1 MALNVT
7 RDTIKKKCR
16 ISVSDFDSEIDAL
29 ISEQLPVIEFAVL
42 QEHIEDTG
50 NTGLQATLNLGAAEV
65 IAGEFLAQAHREPGA
80 GESLYFAEASFGTRP
95 APGLRATISDPFGLK
110 EQGWKRLAPYMKP
123 QVRSHLATDTSI
135 RWRESK
141 LDEEEIAK
149 W

>member
-29 ISEQLPVIEFAVL
+29 ISEQLPVIEFAIL
-42 QEHIEDTG
+42 QEHIDDTG
-50 NTGLQATLNLGAAEV
+50 NSGLQATLNLGAAEV

-80 GESLYFAEASFGTRP
+80 SESLYFVEVSFGTRP
-95 APGLRATISDPFGLK
+95 PHGFEATIADPFGLK
-110 EQGWKRLAPYMKP
+110 EQGWKRLAPYLKP
-123 QVRSHLATDTSI
+123 QVRSHLATDTLI
-135 RWRESK
+135 RSKTSK
-141 LDEEEIAK
+141 LDEEGIAK